1 MMLQDNVIRYDTL
14 VSRAVVDTDT
24 VSFYRVVA
32 IGKDYKSYF
41 TVNDGMVTKVYVT
54 ERGDTFYYPDYSASI
69 KTLTFNVKLHNAKRS
84 MEAHDTI
91 QPATIKPLGDTR
103 LASEFIEL
111 PQPVTVQPIKTMTKS
126 EVICNDVLFSFVAV
140 ALTLYV
146 VKSYQCWV
154 EFGKK
159 LREVVAS

>member
-14 VSRAVVDTDT
+14 VSKAVVDTDT

-32 IGKDYKSYF
+32 IGKDYRSYF

-111 PQPVTVQPIKTMTKS
+111 PQPVKIVPQSVDTNLFCDAALIPI
-126 EVICNDVLFSFVAV
+126 VAV
-140 ALTLYV
+140 VVGLYAINSF
-146 VKSYQCWV
+146 KCWV
-154 EFGKK
+154 EFGSRMKAV
-159 LREVVAS
+159 LNS

>member
-1 MMLQDNVIRYDTL
+1 MNLKDNVIRYDTL

-32 IGKDYKSYF
+32 IGKDYRSYF

-91 QPATIKPLGDTR
+91 TPATIKPLGDTR
-103 LASEFIEL
+103 LTSEFIEL
-111 PQPVTVQPIKTMTKS
+111 PQSNKYEHAKADSNIICEAALIPI
-126 EVICNDVLFSFVAV
+126 VAV
-140 ALTLYV
+140 VVGLYV
-146 VKSYQCWV
+146 IKSYQCWV
-154 EFGKK
+154 EFGSK
-159 LREVVAS
+159 LKSILSA

>member
-14 VSRAVVDTDT
+14 VSKAVVDTDT

-32 IGKDYKSYF
+32 IGKDYRSYF

-91 QPATIKPLGDTR
+91 QPATIQPIGDTR
-103 LASEFIEL
+103 LSSEFIEV
-111 PQPVTVQPIKTMTKS
+111 PQPMQYEPTKPDSNLFCNAALIPI
-126 EVICNDVLFSFVAV
+126 VACVV
-140 ALTLYV
+140 ALYA
-146 VKSYQCWV
+146 VKSYACWV
-154 EFGKK
+154 EFGTK
-159 LREVVAS
+159 LKAIITA